1 MVVVRKHDG
10 ERNKEEKRNIDKY
23 EKVHKALSVFIVGWI
38 HSSCYGVDP
47 LEMVVIETTDAWV
60 VQMVICDAKGDNAHI
75 IAPTVYAN
83 QYKAELVENNT
94 FILQNFEIE
103 KNDLTIKYCHHPFKF
118 ILNGNTLLQD
128 LNEFEIAKPGFKF
141 VPFDEIKN
149 GKVRKDVLIDV
160 IGSFHELGYT
170 QLVPGGARKVHINFK
185 IKDLTGNIL
194 PCILWELFAEK
205 FVKYNNERK
214 DDGPVVILIHNA
226 MIKEAIDKY
235 ELGVSNAWNSTKL
248 FINEDLPEIVPFQ
261 KRFAYIKKGCGS
273 GDLELSTTSQ
283 GQPSLS

>member
-1 MVVVRKHDG
+1 MTRQISPIKDVNDSKTLWKIAVR
-10 ERNKEEKRNIDKY
+10 
-23 EKVHKALSVFIVGWI
+23 V
-38 HSSCYGVDP
+38 
-47 LEMVVIETTDAWV
+47 TDAWV
-60 VQMVICDAKGDNAHI
+60 VSNSKQKQHVQMVVCDAKGDKAHI
-75 IAPTVYAN
+75 IAPTDYAN

-94 FILQNFEIE
+94 FTLQNFEIE
-103 KNDLTIKYCHHPFKF
+103 KNDLTIKYCHHLFKF

-160 IGSFHELGYT
+160 NWYLEVLEKS
-170 QLVPGGARKVHINFK
+170 R
-185 IKDLTGNIL
+185 LTLKLKTLRDGNIL
-194 PCILWELFAEK
+194 PCTLWEHFAEK

-226 MIKEAIDKY
+226 MIKEATDKY

-248 FINEDLPEIVPFQ
+248 FINEDLPEIVAFQ
-261 KRFAYIKKGCGS
+261 KSLPADEPS
-273 GDLELSTTSQ
+273 SSQ
-283 GQPSLS
+283 SLSMTPYSRCSAKHLQ